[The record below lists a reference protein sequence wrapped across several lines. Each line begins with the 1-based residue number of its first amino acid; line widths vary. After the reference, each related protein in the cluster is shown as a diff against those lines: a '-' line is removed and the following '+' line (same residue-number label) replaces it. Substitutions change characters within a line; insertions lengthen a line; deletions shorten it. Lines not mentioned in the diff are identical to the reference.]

1 MFSLNL
7 RYTGFPP
14 SKRDYNNAVKEVL
27 AETAL
32 RWHERFFEDH
42 FTETGASKYGYLKR
56 KGELQRGNKGFKNS
70 YVGRKLR
77 KLGANRPLYWS
88 GEAYRESKVPKVRST
103 SKESRV
109 ILSRIFNWKHPK
121 SQIKM
126 RDEVTRVLPAEQ
138 EELIEYTGR
147 RLDKK
152 IAAFK

>member
-1 MFSLNL
+1 MFSLEL

-42 FTETGASKYGYLKR
+42 FTEAGAAKYGYLKR
-56 KGELQRGNKGFKNS
+56 KGENQRGQKSFKNS
-70 YVGRKLR
+70 YVARKIS
-77 KLGANRPLYWS
+77 KLGSNRPLYFS
-88 GEAYRESKVPKVRST
+88 GEAYRESKVPNVRST

-109 ILSRIFNWKHPK
+109 ILSRIFNWKHKK
-121 SQIKM
+121 SQIQM

-138 EELIEYTGR
+138 AELIEYTGR
-147 RLDKK
+147 RLDQK